1 VNSRKVGLGCVNYR
15 WRIASI
21 FIVAAFLHGCV
32 THTQPKPG
40 IGEAI
45 SWSELPD
52 WESDRHNE
60 AWPALLQSCN
70 RLKKK
75 APWTALCQST
85 NEVAEPDAKT
95 AKLFFETWFS
105 PHPVFAEGGKTHG
118 LITGYY
124 EPILRGSLEP
134 GGVYQY
140 PLYRRPDNLL
150 KIDLGD
156 RFPELKNKRLRGR
169 VVDQKVIPFY
179 DRQEI
184 ESDRDLLAGNELLW
198 LDSRDDAFFLHIQ
211 GSGRVSLSDG
221 SEVGVGYADQNG
233 QAYKAIG
240 KVLVDRGA
248 LAIEDVTLFSIRRW
262 LNENPEQAESVLNEN
277 PSYVFFVMRDE
288 PETGPVGSLN
298 VPLTAGRSIA
308 IDPKLVDLGVPIWL
322 TSHFPG
328 QPEQPLNRL
337 VLAQDTGGAIK
348 GNVRADVFWGT
359 GEDAEQMAGLM
370 KSPGQL
376 YVLLPKSNDQ

>member
-1 VNSRKVGLGCVNYR
+1 MKHR
-15 WRIASI
+15 WRIALV
-21 FIVAAFLHGCV
+21 FIAAALVHGCA
-32 THTQPKPG
+32 TYTPPKPG

-45 SWSELPD
+45 SWNELPD
-52 WESDRHNE
+52 WGSDRHYE
-60 AWPALLQSCN
+60 AWPALLQSCK

-75 APWTALCQST
+75 AQWVELCEAA
-85 NEVAEPDAKT
+85 NDLVIPDAKT
-95 AKLFFETWFS
+95 ARAFFETWFL
-105 PHPVFAEGGKTHG
+105 PHPVFAEGGKTKG

-134 GGVYQY
+134 GGEYQY
-140 PLYRRPDNLL
+140 PLYSRPENLL

-211 GSGRVSLSDG
+211 GSGRVSLPDG
-221 SEVGVGYADQNG
+221 STVGVGYADQNG

-240 KVLVDRGA
+240 KVLVERGA
-248 LAIEDVTLFSIRRW
+248 LAIEEVTLFSIRRW

-359 GEDAEQMAGLM
+359 GEDAEKMAGLM

-376 YVLLPKSNDQ
+376 YVLLPKSVDQ